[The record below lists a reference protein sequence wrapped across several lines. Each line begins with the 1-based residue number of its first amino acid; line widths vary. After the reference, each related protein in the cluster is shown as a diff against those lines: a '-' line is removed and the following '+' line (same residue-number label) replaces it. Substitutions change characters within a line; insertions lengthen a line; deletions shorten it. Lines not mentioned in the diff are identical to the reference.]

1 MPLYEPKISIHP
13 TIARASL
20 LRRLDTDPPFKK
32 SKKSGAKRSIQHLK
46 GRKKKKGKVAK
57 CGKIIGG
64 SNNRIEDSTSLTLKD
79 LVTNELCSRRDQDS
93 SALMM
98 DDSFLDRNEIQRRK
112 ERQVS
117 LSFQN

>member
-20 LRRLDTDPPFKK
+20 LSRLDTDPPFRK
-32 SKKSGAKRSIQHLK
+32 SKKSGGKRSIQHHK
-46 GRKKKKGKVAK
+46 DGKKKKRKVAK

-64 SNNRIEDSTSLTLKD
+64 SNRIENQTSLTLKD
-79 LVTNELCSRRDQDS
+79 LVTNELCARRDKES

-98 DDSFLDRNEIQRRK
+98 EDSSLDSNEIERRK

-117 LSFQN
+117 